1 MAVSG
6 FRDFF
11 GQTLIH
17 RNYLLGCLRS
27 VFERFG
33 YQPLETPALE
43 PLSIL
48 EGKYGQEGDKLLF
61 RILNSGDFWQNIP
74 PDIPHTSQ
82 KLRPYLTEKG
92 LRYDL
97 TVPMARF
104 VKENPHLLFPFK
116 RYQIQPV
123 WRADR
128 PQKGRYREFYQCD
141 ADILGST
148 PPLGEI
154 EILMLAD
161 EVFSLFPLSPVEIH
175 LNHRGL
181 LEGLAH
187 LAGWHEDFS
196 TFCGLLDKVDKVGWE
211 KIAPQL
217 QRTSPLPPILEKGFW
232 QELHELP
239 STDLPTYQV
248 ALQEIQELQSYLAT
262 NPLQSLT
269 LRWNIRLARGLD
281 YYTGLVYE
289 IIHPGTSVG
298 TLAAG
303 GRYDYLLKNL
313 GGKNTSGIGISFGVE
328 RLYGLLEETTF
339 FAHVEENDV
348 WLIAWTDKSVLPYA
362 YAVQKT
368 LHAQDQKAFVY
379 PAEKKLPKQ
388 LEYAAK
394 RGFSHVVIVGP
405 AEKENRQYQL
415 KNLHSGEQKTC
426 NLP

>member
-1 MAVSG
+1 MRLSG

-11 GQTLIH
+11 GQTLVR
-17 RNYLLGCLRS
+17 RNYLLERIRD

-33 YQPLETPALE
+33 YEPLETPAIE
-43 PLSIL
+43 SLSLL

-61 RILNSGDFWQNIP
+61 RILNSGDFWKKVP
-74 PDIPHTSQ
+74 PNLPYTSD
-82 KLRPYLTEKG
+82 KLGPYLTEKG

-97 TVPMARF
+97 TVPMVRF
-104 VKENPHLLFPFK
+104 VKENSHLLFPFK

-154 EILMLAD
+154 EILLLAE
-161 EVFSLFPLSPVEIH
+161 EVFSLFPLPHVEIH
-175 LNHRGL
+175 INHRGL
-181 LEGLAH
+181 LEGLAQ
-187 LAGWHEDFS
+187 LSGWGNDFF

-217 QRTSPLPPILEKGFW
+217 QRTDPLPQILEQGLW
-232 QELHELP
+232 QKLEELP
-239 STDLPTYQV
+239 SIPLPAYQS
-248 ALQEIQELQSYLAT
+248 ALQEIQKLQSYLAAT
-262 NPLQSLT
+262 PLQTLT
-269 LRWNIRLARGLD
+269 IQWNIRLARGLD
-281 YYTGLVYE
+281 YYTGLIYE
-289 IIHPGTSVG
+289 IVSPQAAIG

-313 GGKNTSGIGISFGVE
+313 GGKNISGIGISFGVE
-328 RLYGLLEETTF
+328 RLYTLLEETHF
-339 FAHVEENDV
+339 FAHIREPDV
-348 WLIAWTDKSVLPYA
+348 WLIAWTDASVLPYA
-362 YAVQKT
+362 YYVQKI
-368 LHAQDQKAFVY
+368 LHAQNQKAFVY
-379 PAEKKLPKQ
+379 PTNKKLPKQ

-394 RGFSHVVIVGP
+394 KGFSHVVIVGP
-405 AEKENRQYQL
+405 QEKENRQYQL

-426 NLP
+426 TLP